1 MKDKLGLYYYPF
13 PDNKR
18 VRMYVSE
25 IQDKI
30 CFKFWNADAPEIWDK
45 QNWVPYKD
53 IVKAT
58 VAYKD
63 KKRNPI
69 EAYDIE
75 VAKNLIRE
83 DKEVQQNHIK
93 TSGREQM
100 RF

>member
-13 PDNKR
+13 PDNTR

-25 IQDKI
+25 IHDKI

-45 QNWVPYKD
+45 QSWVPYEE
-53 IVKAT
+53 ILKAT
-58 VAYKD
+58 AAYKD

-83 DKEVQQNHIK
+83 DKEELENAEK
-93 TSGREQM
+93 SY
-100 RF
+100 

>member
-13 PDNKR
+13 PDNTR
-18 VRMYVSE
+18 VRMYVGE
-25 IQDKI
+25 IHDKI

-45 QNWVPYKD
+45 QSWVPYED

-58 VAYKD
+58 SAYKD

-69 EAYDIE
+69 EAYDIK

-83 DKEVQQNHIK
+83 DKEELENAEK
-93 TSGREQM
+93 
-100 RF
+100 

>member
-1 MKDKLGLYYYPF
+1 MKDKLGLYYYPL

-25 IQDKI
+25 IHDKI

-45 QNWVPYKD
+45 QSWVPYED

-58 VAYKD
+58 AAYKD

-69 EAYDIE
+69 EAYDI
-75 VAKNLIRE
+75 VAAKTLIRE
-83 DKEVQQNHIK
+83 DKE
-93 TSGREQM
+93 EQES
-100 RF
+100 